1 MKYDVIVIGSGAG
14 GATVSKDLSK
24 KGYNVLV
31 LEKGNKQNNGDYV
44 NYIKT
49 KYVNLDLDLSKEDK
63 EKYNF
68 LTKPVE
74 LSYVEEIG
82 GTTLVSL
89 GNACYSCDGCYSN
102 SITAQFEKYNINILN
117 DLLEAG
123 LDLNVS
129 IYPSNLWGNATEKIF
144 KASKELGY
152 EMEPMPKFIDFSKCI
167 NCGLCV
173 TGCKNNARWDAT
185 YFINE
190 AIDNGAEVISNFEVT
205 KIIHEDGIVKKVEG
219 IENGLKKS
227 FEAKI
232 VVLSAGALNT
242 PIILRNSGIQKN
254 VGEKIFFDMFTTIGG
269 YLKDSNLNK
278 ELLMGTKLEY
288 GPYFLTPHYSTQLV
302 SLMDNKRYAD
312 VKPSDVM
319 SLMLKFADDS
329 TGKIRKD
336 NSIKKELTTRDIDI
350 IKEGY
355 DKAVNILIKLGVKPD
370 SIVATQLRGAHPGG
384 TAALGEVVDNNFET
398 EINGLYISDASIIP
412 EAPGRPPILTITA
425 LSKRLVK
432 IIDKRLKL

>member
-1 MKYDVIVIGSGAG
+1 
-14 GATVSKDLSK
+14 
-24 KGYNVLV
+24 
-31 LEKGNKQNNGDYV
+31 
-44 NYIKT
+44 
-49 KYVNLDLDLSKEDK
+49 
-63 EKYNF
+63 
-68 LTKPVE
+68 
-74 LSYVEEIG
+74 
-82 GTTLVSL
+82 
-89 GNACYSCDGCYSN
+89 
-102 SITAQFEKYNINILN
+102 
-117 DLLEAG
+117 
-123 LDLNVS
+123 
-129 IYPSNLWGNATEKIF
+129 
-144 KASKELGY
+144 
-152 EMEPMPKFIDFSKCI
+152 MEPMPKFIDFSKCI

-384 TAALGEVVDNNFET
+384 TAALGEVVDTNFET